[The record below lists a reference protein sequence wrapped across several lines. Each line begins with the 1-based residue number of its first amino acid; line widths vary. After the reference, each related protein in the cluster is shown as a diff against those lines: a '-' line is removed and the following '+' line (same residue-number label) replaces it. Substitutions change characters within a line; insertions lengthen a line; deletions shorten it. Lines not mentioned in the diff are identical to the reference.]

1 MLLPWDYG
9 VRNLARRPIRTLLTF
24 VALCIVVLLVLVVI
38 GFVRGLERSLSR
50 SGDPDVALVYA
61 VNSEENIES
70 SSISANIPALITAS
84 VDGAWR
90 RYQVVHVSPEMYL
103 GTRVT
108 AGKQSDGLGLVR
120 GVTRTAPLVRKDVR
134 IIEGDWPS
142 KGEVMLGRLVA
153 SKLGVS
159 ESSLVIG
166 QSIEFE
172 GRSWR
177 ISGRFVAQ
185 GSAFESEIWCGLE
198 DFQTATKRQDI
209 SLVALRLS
217 PASIGLLQLFCKQR
231 TDLELRAIAET
242 AYYAALQKHYG
253 PVRILAWFI
262 VALVASSGVFAGMN
276 MMYGAVAGRVR
287 EFATLQA
294 IGYRRRSI
302 LVSLIQE
309 GLVLAAGASVFA
321 SAISLWM
328 IHGMAIRFTM
338 GAFAL
343 VVDEFAILIAC
354 AVGVVIGCFGTIPPA
369 IKALRADVAASLK
382 AI

>member
-61 VNSEENIES
+61 VNSEENMES
-70 SSISANIPALITAS
+70 SSINANVPALITAS
-84 VDGAWR
+84 VEGAWR

-103 GTRVT
+103 GTRVS
-108 AGKQSDGLGLVR
+108 AGGQINGLGLVR

-159 ESSLVIG
+159 GASLVIG

-177 ISGRFVAQ
+177 ISGRFVSQ

-217 PASIGLLQLFCKQR
+217 PSSIGLLQLFCKQR

-242 AYYAALQKHYG
+242 AYYATLQKHYR

-309 GLVLAAGASVFA
+309 GLVLAAGASVLS

-354 AVGVVIGCFGTIPPA
+354 AVGVAIGCFGSIPPA

>member
-1 MLLPWDYG
+1 
-9 VRNLARRPIRTLLTF
+9 
-24 VALCIVVLLVLVVI
+24 LVVI

-70 SSISANIPALITAS
+70 SSINANVPALITAS
-84 VDGAWR
+84 VEGAWR

-103 GTRVT
+103 GTRVS
-108 AGKQSDGLGLVR
+108 AGGQINGLGLVR
-120 GVTRTAPLVRKDVR
+120 GVTRTAPLVRKDIR

-321 SAISLWM
+321 SAISVWM

>member
-61 VNSEENIES
+61 VNSEENMES
-70 SSISANIPALITAS
+70 SSINANVPALITAS
-84 VDGAWR
+84 VEGAWR

-103 GTRVT
+103 GTRVS
-108 AGKQSDGLGLVR
+108 AGGQINGLGLVR

-159 ESSLVIG
+159 GASLVIG

-177 ISGRFVAQ
+177 ISGRFVSQ

-217 PASIGLLQLFCKQR
+217 PSSIGLLQLFCKQR

-309 GLVLAAGASVFA
+309 GLVLAAGASVLS

-382 AI
+382 AM

>member
-1 MLLPWDYG
+1 
-9 VRNLARRPIRTLLTF
+9 
-24 VALCIVVLLVLVVI
+24 
-38 GFVRGLERSLSR
+38 
-50 SGDPDVALVYA
+50 
-61 VNSEENIES
+61 
-70 SSISANIPALITAS
+70 
-84 VDGAWR
+84 
-90 RYQVVHVSPEMYL
+90 
-103 GTRVT
+103 
-108 AGKQSDGLGLVR
+108 
-120 GVTRTAPLVRKDVR
+120 
-134 IIEGDWPS
+134 
-142 KGEVMLGRLVA
+142 LVA

-159 ESSLVIG
+159 GASLVIG

-177 ISGRFVAQ
+177 ISGRFVSQ

-217 PASIGLLQLFCKQR
+217 PSSIGLLQLFCKQR

-242 AYYAALQKHYG
+242 AYYATLQKHYR

-309 GLVLAAGASVFA
+309 GLVLAAGASVLS

-354 AVGVVIGCFGTIPPA
+354 AVGVAIGCFGSIPPA